1 MAQLSKIGFD
11 SIYSFPVL
19 LPRYYG
25 GVILV
30 GVGSFAVHLFLGGR
44 VMKARRAIDFPAP
57 NMYHPTNMEFNCIQR
72 AHQNYLENIPFF
84 LSGLFIGGLYCP
96 VGATFLGSV
105 YLFGRICYY
114 KGYISG
120 DPSKRR
126 RGMVGMMA
134 LMLLML
140 VNTFFGSAHLYASI
154 RLLYVFSV
162 SDSQVVVQ
170 C

>member
-11 SIYSFPVL
+11 SIYSFPAL

-44 VMKARRAIDFPAP
+44 VMKARRAIDFP
-57 NMYHPTNMEFNCIQR
+57 
-72 AHQNYLENIPFF
+72 
-84 LSGLFIGGLYCP
+84 

-105 YLFGRICYY
+105 YLFGH
-114 KGYISG
+114 
-120 DPSKRR
+120 PSKRR

-154 RLLYVFSV
+154 RQPEYPDLLEAKFN
-162 SDSQVVVQ
+162 
-170 C
+170 